1 MEKFKSMLNDALDL
15 INKEEFE
22 SAKDIL
28 KELIK
33 ENNLEKEQLKEAYK
47 NLGLVETNLD
57 NPQSAIEAFEE
68 VLKIEPDDA
77 LSLFYLANCY
87 SRTGDK
93 EKAISLFK
101 KVLELRPNYLDAY
114 KSLGMLYIELTKP
127 DEAIEILKKGLENEE
142 LEKDYSLY
150 YILATCYMLKKD
162 NKNAIEFL
170 EKSLE
175 FDENNISI
183 LNSLSVCYTNEKN
196 YEKALEKL
204 TLAYS
209 KDEENPLTL
218 YNLGTLFQT
227 KGEFK
232 KALEYYQKAY
242 EKEPT
247 ISMLASLAN
256 CAYEAKEFATAM
268 VLYKNLVDTYPNNLQ
283 FRITYIEILDELK
296 NYEEALEN
304 VNKLLELDEKNP
316 DLIKK
321 KGTYLR
327 KLGMLEEASQIFQ
340 SLVNRGK
347 IDVEVYYNLAFC
359 AVEQNDFDL
368 AKEMFKK
375 CIILE
380 PNNPYAHKDLG
391 VLYLKM
397 NCYDWAKDE
406 MEQAIELEDD
416 VAEFHYS
423 LGVCNMMLG
432 DIELAQKELEKSLV
446 LDENNPD
453 CLAYYGH
460 ILIQKEE
467 YEKAKICI
475 KRALTLDPNNFLAKM
490 HFAKLY
496 FKLQKYDIAK
506 EVLLDIIQQTKDEEV
521 LNMLGYC
528 YFEGKEYENAAGI
541 YSKLVQ
547 KYPKNHILLTNLA
560 KCELETNRK
569 DKALEH
575 LRQALLI
582 YDDYPEALELLKEV
596 KNA

>member
-1 MEKFKSMLNDALDL
+1 MEKFELILNDALDL

-33 ENNLEKEQLKEAYK
+33 ENNLKKEQLKEAYK

-416 VAEFHYS
+416 VSEFHYS

-528 YFEGKEYENAAGI
+528 YLEGKEYENAAGI

-575 LRQALLI
+575 LRQALFI